1 MRQKITTIVVLI
13 CFLSMVLPVNVL
25 ALTCGA
31 DIDSDGFTDG
41 PEEVAECVSYPVHGG
56 QGDAD
61 FCSVEAT
68 DCVRPEPTDP
78 IKICLDPGYAYIAT
92 TDRCEKTPECPAGTW
107 NGTTGKCDVAP
118 VCKAETILRVT
129 GDSVF
134 SNIWYAIYFPQ
145 ACETVPGGECAVLRV
160 YDSSTRRASTVDYA
174 VFDANCTWTTTHV
187 VPSSRSDYFTT
198 LDGSLPIPVGQQ
210 KIYQGITFRNNSIA
224 STQTEPDCG
233 NGLYDAEDGLC
244 TADFTLS
251 QECVIGT
258 YNPATGM
265 CEADTFNCPL
275 GSYTCFDTGGVTPQC
290 SPNPCVDVLDPAND
304 EILPPP
310 DDSWYQDDG
319 VIDDAGNC
327 TGKMYIFSGKSSRCR
342 PPGLQVGELNDCCD
356 SDGEVSDSKTGSK
369 YSSYFSALKTTY
381 QMAKTAY
388 YSYQIGTGAMTA
400 VSAGGTVTVS
410 TTAGATVTTMAA
422 SSEVGAGVVAAQGAA
437 EGGAGAAGATTAGLE
452 GFTSALFNPATIAF
466 AIIVM
471 VVIKVLFGSGCD
483 QNDVQTAIFND
494 SGYCHYLG
502 DMCVKK
508 NSILGCIQRAKR
520 FCCFN
525 SKMARIVAEQGR
537 PQLKSFVPDGDW
549 GTPAHPNC
557 RGFTPEEFQ
566 QLDFSKI
573 DLSEYFTD
581 IMEGMNQNIQD
592 AEQRLEQGVRRHYE
606 ATQ

>member
-1 MRQKITTIVVLI
+1 MRQKIITIVVLI
-13 CFLSMVLPVNVL
+13 CFLSMVLPINVF

-41 PEEVAECVSYPVHGG
+41 PDEVAECVSFPVHGG

-68 DCVRPEPTDP
+68 DCVRPEPTEP
-78 IKICLDPGYAYIAT
+78 IKVCLDPGYTYIAT
-92 TDRCEKTPECPAGTW
+92 TDRCEKTPECPMGTW
-107 NGTTGKCDVAP
+107 NAITGECDVPPTCSAQVDGSSTTIYGFTTYPLGECSTLPNGKCQVAR
-118 VCKAETILRVT
+118 TVT
-129 GDSVF
+129 D
-134 SNIWYAIYFPQ
+134 Y
-145 ACETVPGGECAVLRV
+145 GEFGRG
-160 YDSSTRRASTVDYA
+160 YA
-174 VFDANCTWTTTHV
+174 VFDRSCNWVLYRYEYSSGEVSESNMANV
-187 VPSSRSDYFTT
+187 
-198 LDGSLPIPVGQQ
+198 LPLAPGQQ
-210 KIYQGITFRNNSIA
+210 SQPATYPMWTYANNSILHPN
-224 STQTEPDCG
+224 SVDPDC
-233 NGLYDAEDGLC
+233 NGGQYDAADEVC
-244 TADFTLS
+244 TTAFTLS
-251 QECVIGT
+251 HECVIGN
-258 YNPATGM
+258 YNPSTGM
-265 CEADTFNCPL
+265 CESDTFNCPL
-275 GSYTCFDTGGVTPQC
+275 GSYTCFDTGGVAPQC
-290 SPNPCVDVLDPAND
+290 SPNPCVDVLDPVND

-342 PPGLQVGELNDCCD
+342 PPGLQVGELNNCCD

-483 QNDVQTAIFND
+483 QNDVQTAILND

-537 PQLKSFVPDGDW
+537 PQLKSFIPDGDW
-549 GTPAHPNC
+549 GTPEHPNC

-581 IMEGMNQNIQD
+581 IMEGMEQNIQD